1 MPKIRIIPVLSIAF
15 GRMVKTLRFTDPI
28 YLGDPVNILR
38 IFNCKQVD
46 EICVVDITSTRDK
59 QAPDYSMIQNMVSEC
74 FMPLCYGGGIKH
86 LSEMEHIYGLGV
98 EKISLNS
105 LLDSSSLVEEAAKK
119 FGNQSLVASIDVI
132 EKDGTYQLFDYRTR
146 QVTPLAPEEQAKR
159 CESMGC
165 GEILLNCV
173 NRDGVRIG
181 YDLELIRRVS
191 TAVSIPVIA
200 CGGANTYDDLGKALL
215 AGASAAGAGSLFTLY
230 GKHRAV
236 LLRYPNQKDFEKI
249 EAIIQ

>member
-132 EKDGTYQLFDYRTR
+132 
-146 QVTPLAPEEQAKR
+146 
-159 CESMGC
+159 
-165 GEILLNCV
+165 
-173 NRDGVRIG
+173 
-181 YDLELIRRVS
+181 
-191 TAVSIPVIA
+191 
-200 CGGANTYDDLGKALL
+200 
-215 AGASAAGAGSLFTLY
+215 
-230 GKHRAV
+230 
-236 LLRYPNQKDFEKI
+236 
-249 EAIIQ
+249 